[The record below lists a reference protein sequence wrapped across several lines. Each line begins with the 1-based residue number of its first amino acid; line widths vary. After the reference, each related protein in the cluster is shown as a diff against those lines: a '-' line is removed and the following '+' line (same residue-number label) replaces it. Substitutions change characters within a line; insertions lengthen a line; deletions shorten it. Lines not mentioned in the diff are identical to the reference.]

1 MFMSF
6 VALTAVAQNDS
17 TLQSV
22 QELQRVDVVA
32 ERQVSPLRAS
42 VPVQRID
49 RDRMLRLGL
58 HTIPDALRHM
68 AGITLRD
75 YGGAGGMKTVS
86 VRGIGARHTAVVYDG
101 IALSD
106 CQTGEIDLSRY
117 SLDQLSTVA
126 LVIGDNDDIFQPAR
140 NQAAAA
146 TLYLETDNRPTP
158 QPLPWRE
165 GSDNRPTPQPLP
177 VREGSNYSQEVLSPL
192 RYESVASRRAQDAQ
206 GFVKTQEEM
215 HTTPLPHREGLGGG
229 SSLSLGSFGLVHPS
243 LRLNTPPYGGGDRG
257 GASPFGSRARVGA
270 SIFADFF
277 HADNDYPFTLH
288 NVSLTTRERRTN
300 SRMNSGRAELNFNW
314 QPNIHNA
321 LSAKAY
327 YYNNHRRLPG
337 IVHYYT
343 NENHER
349 LVDQNAFAQ
358 LSLRSQLSSQ
368 WALLAHA
375 KYNWSATDYQNRTPG
390 SGLADA
396 CYWQREAYA
405 SASVLYTLLRWL
417 SLDYA
422 ADLQYNS
429 LNSTL
434 TTFASHPHRTLFL
447 QCLAAKAQWSRLTL
461 VARALHH
468 YSVHPSLQGGDGGR
482 LSPSLSLSYQLLP
495 REQLFLRLMA
505 KRIFRLPT
513 FNELYFYHIG
523 TADLKPEYAT
533 QFNLGL
539 TWHTPLP
546 AGEGSGVGLPLPAG
560 EGPGVGLSLDFYANR
575 VTDKIVAVPF
585 NMFVWRIMNIDRATI
600 LGADVV
606 ANASVPLGR
615 RQLLSLNAN
624 YSWQRAMNST
634 VKASP
639 TYHNQLPYTP
649 IHTYCATLTWENPW
663 LNVAATL
670 NGQSARWTTVDHA
683 DGTRLSPFATTD
695 LSLWRTFTLR
705 IGRGGSSLPTGEGR
719 GGAVTLRLT
728 LQNILDRQYALVAH
742 YPMPGRSL
750 RLQLLVPL

>member
-6 VALTAVAQNDS
+6 VALTVLAQNDS

-146 TLYLETDNRPTP
+146 TLYLETQSRPTS
-158 QPLPWRE
+158 Q
-165 GSDNRPTPQPLP
+165 SLP
-177 VREGSNYSQEVLSPL
+177 VREGSNYSPEVLSPL
-192 RYESVASRRAQDAQ
+192 RYESVASRRAQEVQ
-206 GFVKTQEEM
+206 GVQGVQEEM
-215 HTTPLPHREGLGGG
+215 HITPLPHREGLGGG

-243 LRLNTPPYGGGDRG
+243 LRLNTPPYRGDWGRQSSHRYG
-257 GASPFGSRARVGA
+257 CGPTKGSKSPFATEGRARVGA
-270 SIFADFF
+270 SLFADFF

-300 SRMNSGRAELNFNW
+300 SRMNSGRVELNFNW
-314 QPNIHNA
+314 QPNIHNT

-349 LVDQNAFAQ
+349 LVDQNAFGQ
-358 LSLRSQLSSQ
+358 LSLRSQLSGQ

-405 SASVLYTLLRWL
+405 STSVLYTPLRWL

-482 LSPSLSLSYQLLP
+482 LSPSLSLSYQPLP

-539 TWHTPLP
+539 TWRTPLP
-546 AGEGSGVGLPLPAG
+546 TG

-575 VTDKIVAVPF
+575 VSDKIVAVPF

-606 ANASVPLGR
+606 ANASVPLGH

-639 TYHNQLPYTP
+639 TYHHQLPYTP
-649 IHTYCATLTWENPW
+649 EHTACATLTWDNPW
-663 LNVAATL
+663 LSIAATL
-670 NGQSARWTTVDHA
+670 SAQSARWTTIEHA
-683 DGTRLSPFATTD
+683 AGTRMPGFATTD
-695 LSLWRTFTLR
+695 LSL
-705 IGRGGSSLPTGEGR
+705 SLPLPLNLSR
-719 GGAVTLRLT
+719 HSVLRPRRNSTSNAGFNPFLRFT
-728 LQNILDRQYALVAH
+728 VQNLFDRQYALVAH
-742 YPMPGRSL
+742 YPMPGRFF
-750 RLQLLVPL
+750 RMQLMFNF